1 MQALPRKK
9 VRAASV
15 CLSHSV
21 GGRALGIKKAAF
33 RSLLGASLLRV
44 NF

>member
-21 GGRALGIKKAAF
+21 GGRALGIKKEGVSKINYLIHSF
-33 RSLLGASLLRV
+33 YI
-44 NF
+44 